1 VSGYPQWEFPA
12 CWLQGAVQQ
21 NLYGKSFPKARSCK
35 PSWGSFRTYA
45 DAALSSGS
53 PHRPAT
59 APAFRKQCEV
69 LAVKDKEQG
78 HAPDQ
83 LEEMMGNL
91 RLLVADDHDVVRKG
105 VRTLLEEQPGWEV
118 AAEAADGREAVEK
131 AKLVQPDV
139 TILDL
144 SMPELNGLEAA
155 REILK
160 TVPTKVL
167 ILTMY
172 DSDPLIRQTL
182 EAGARGYLLKSD
194 AGRDLVS
201 AVDALRR
208 NKTFFTPKV
217 AQMVLEGYL
226 GRTTKENEDDS
237 NRKNG
242 LRLTA
247 RQKQILQLLAEGK
260 SSKEVAVALNISVKT
275 AETHR
280 ANIMRRLDCH
290 SVTELVRYAIRNHII
305 EA

>member
-1 VSGYPQWEFPA
+1 
-12 CWLQGAVQQ
+12 
-21 NLYGKSFPKARSCK
+21 
-35 PSWGSFRTYA
+35 
-45 DAALSSGS
+45 
-53 PHRPAT
+53 
-59 APAFRKQCEV
+59 
-69 LAVKDKEQG
+69 
-78 HAPDQ
+78 
-83 LEEMMGNL
+83 MMANL

-160 TVPTKVL
+160 TVQTKIL

-194 AGRDLVS
+194 AGKDLVS

-226 GRTTKENEDDS
+226 GRPTKDNEAEDN

-260 SSKEVAVALNISVKT
+260 SSKEVAVTLNISVKT

>member
-1 VSGYPQWEFPA
+1 
-12 CWLQGAVQQ
+12 
-21 NLYGKSFPKARSCK
+21 
-35 PSWGSFRTYA
+35 
-45 DAALSSGS
+45 
-53 PHRPAT
+53 
-59 APAFRKQCEV
+59 
-69 LAVKDKEQG
+69 
-78 HAPDQ
+78 
-83 LEEMMGNL
+83 MMANL

-105 VRTLLEEQPGWEV
+105 VRMLIEEQPGWEV
-118 AAEAADGREAVEK
+118 AAEAANGREAVEK
-131 AKLVQPDV
+131 AQLVQPDV

-160 TVPTKVL
+160 TVQTKIL

-194 AGRDLVS
+194 AGKDLVS

-226 GRTTKENEDDS
+226 GRPTKDNEAEDN

-260 SSKEVAVALNISVKT
+260 SSKEVAVTLNISVKT

>member
-1 VSGYPQWEFPA
+1 MV
-12 CWLQGAVQQ
+12 
-21 NLYGKSFPKARSCK
+21 
-35 PSWGSFRTYA
+35 
-45 DAALSSGS
+45 
-53 PHRPAT
+53 
-59 APAFRKQCEV
+59 
-69 LAVKDKEQG
+69 
-78 HAPDQ
+78 
-83 LEEMMGNL
+83 NL
-91 RLLVADDHDVVRKG
+91 RLLVADDHDVVRRG

-131 AKLVQPDV
+131 AKLFQPDV

-160 TVPTKVL
+160 SVQTKVL

-226 GRTTKENEDDS
+226 GRPSKENEDDS
-237 NRKNG
+237 HRKNG